1 MPESLVESLYQAL
14 LSFAK
19 DRLARDGEFPPFG
32 AALDREGR
40 MVSPAI
46 RYSGPIPQP
55 EELVKLLN
63 DGFRSQAEAG
73 EIQVCGVCM
82 DVLIL
87 PPGEDERRDA
97 ICLEMEDEGGEAVD
111 IYVPYRKS
119 PSGEVQY
126 DEAFATPRAPEIFI
140 PRETVH

>member
-1 MPESLVESLYQAL
+1 MPQALVESLYKAL

-32 AALDREGR
+32 AALDQEGR

-46 RYSGPIPQP
+46 HYSGEVPLP

-63 DGFRSQAEAG
+63 QSFREQAEAG
-73 EIQVCGVCM
+73 EIQACGVCM

-97 ICLEMEDEGGEAVD
+97 ICLEMEDATGDAVD
-111 IYVPYRKS
+111 IYVPYRKR

-126 DEAFATPRAPEIFI
+126 DEAFATPRTPEIFV
-140 PRETVH
+140 PPETVH